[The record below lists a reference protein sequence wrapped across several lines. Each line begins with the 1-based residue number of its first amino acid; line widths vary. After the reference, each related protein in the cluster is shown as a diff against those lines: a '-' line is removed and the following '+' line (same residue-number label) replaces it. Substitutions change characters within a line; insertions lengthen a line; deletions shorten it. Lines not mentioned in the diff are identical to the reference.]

1 MTNEIIAKLQQAAD
15 NLLML
20 SESEYPFE
28 VFYWTGESQESLTNQ
43 KLLQLTGHPP
53 ETSIETVELDYF
65 FRNCAQEKAW
75 HDEAQKENVSKFQ
88 LLVKTIK
95 ENLTNI
101 QVYRL
106 GTINIDV
113 YVVGAIPS
121 GDLAGISTKL
131 VET

>member
-1 MTNEIIAKLQQAAD
+1 MTNEIIAKLKQAAND
-15 NLLML
+15 LLMI

-28 VFYWTGESQESLTNQ
+28 VFSWDGQAQEDLTNE
-43 KLLQLTGHPP
+43 KLLELTRHPP
-53 ETSIETVELDYF
+53 DTSIATVDIDDF
-65 FRNCAQEKAW
+65 FRNCAQEKEW
-75 HDEAQKENVSKFQ
+75 HDETQKENVHKFQ
-88 LLVKTIK
+88 LLVKTLK

-106 GTINIDV
+106 GAVNIDV
-113 YVVGAIPS
+113 YLIGATSS

>member
-1 MTNEIIAKLQQAAD
+1 MTNEIIAKLKQAAD
-15 NLLML
+15 NLLMV

-28 VFYWTGESQESLTNQ
+28 VFYWTSESQENLTNQ

-53 ETSIETVELDYF
+53 DTSIETVKLDYF
-65 FRNCAQEKAW
+65 FRNCAQEKEW
-75 HDEAQKENVSKFQ
+75 HDEIQKENVSKFQ
-88 LLVKTIK
+88 LLIKTLK

-113 YVVGAIPS
+113 YIVGATS
-121 GDLAGISTKL
+121 TGDLAGISTKL

>member
-1 MTNEIIAKLQQAAD
+1 MTNEIIAKLKQAAD
-15 NLLML
+15 NLLMT

-43 KLLQLTGHPP
+43 KLLQLTRHPQ
-53 ETSIETVELDYF
+53 ETSIETVELDDF
-65 FRNCAQEKAW
+65 FRNCAQEKEW
-75 HDEAQKENVSKFQ
+75 HDETQKENVHKFQ
-88 LLVKTIK
+88 LLVKTLK

-106 GTINIDV
+106 GTINLDV
-113 YVVGAIPS
+113 YIVGATLS

>member
-1 MTNEIIAKLQQAAD
+1 MTNEIIAKLKQGAND
-15 NLLML
+15 LLMI

-28 VFYWTGESQESLTNQ
+28 VFYWTGQTQESLTNQ

-53 ETSIETVELDYF
+53 ETLIETVDVDYF
-65 FRNCAQEKAW
+65 FRNCAQAKEW
-75 HDEAQKENVSKFQ
+75 HDEIQKENVQKFQ

-113 YVVGAIPS
+113 YIVGGTPS